1 MGKREELGK
10 CSISDHFTSGQRQT
24 VCNED
29 NMNLPK
35 LSQNACFQTH
45 IRFGVIFLIGPR
57 DQLWVGKILKNKTAL
72 SPLPPPHTHTH
83 TALPRSPRH
92 FFSISWQEIALGL
105 LPNK

>member
-10 CSISDHFTSGQRQT
+10 CSMSNHFTSGQRQT

-45 IRFGVIFLIGPR
+45 ITFGVIFLIGPR

-83 TALPRSPRH
+83 STATISQAFLLHLLARDCSWSP
-92 FFSISWQEIALGL
+92 A
-105 LPNK
+105 